1 MKTSNTPFLPGR
13 DIFLDSQ
20 VPETSFRERKHRWY
34 WESNCSEPL
43 ILQLLELP
51 DEVMNAAAE
60 RLFRKG
66 VGFGISRIGFCRA
79 ELEMIAYAV
88 FNKPYGQVRV
98 GAKSL
103 SLSHLYLRAT
113 AQAAKQRKEQEAI
126 SRTIALF
133 R

>member
-1 MKTSNTPFLPGR
+1 MKTSYTPFLPRR

-20 VPETSFRERKHRWY
+20 VPEGSSWERRHRWY
-34 WESNCSEPL
+34 WESNCSDPL
-43 ILQLLELP
+43 ILHLLELP
-51 DEVMNAAAE
+51 DEVINAAAE

-66 VGFGISRIGFCRA
+66 VGFGMCRIGFCRA
-79 ELEMIAYAV
+79 EMDMIANAV

-126 SRTIALF
+126 SATVALF